1 MRKLI
6 SAVFAIALVIVAA
19 QAAYAGDCC
28 KSGGSCCATQ
38 EACCA

>member
-19 QAAYAGDCC
+19 QAAHASDCC
-28 KSGGSCCATQ
+28 GSGGSCCATQ